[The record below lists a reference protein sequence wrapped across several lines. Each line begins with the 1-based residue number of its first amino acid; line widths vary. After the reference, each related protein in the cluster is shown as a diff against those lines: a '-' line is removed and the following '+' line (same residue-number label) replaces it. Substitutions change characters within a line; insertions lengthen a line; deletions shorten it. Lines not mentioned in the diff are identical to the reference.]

1 MVPHIMYEGDDEDS
15 MASDSMDEAG
25 EEELVVSDMH
35 VVADSLDGETGEEVL
50 MVADSMDNRQD
61 KKKKVCLYTR
71 NRTQAPTHQH
81 ECTKPTEI
89 VVVACLNVA
98 SNRI

>member
-35 VVADSLDGETGEEVL
+35 VVADSMDGETGEEVL
-50 MVADSMDNRQD
+50 MVADNMDEAAGKEVLAHGCR
-61 KKKKVCLYTR
+61 L
-71 NRTQAPTHQH
+71 HG
-81 ECTKPTEI
+81 
-89 VVVACLNVA
+89 
-98 SNRI
+98 

>member
-61 KKKKVCLYTR
+61 KKKKKKRCVSILGIELR
-71 NRTQAPTHQH
+71 PQRTNMNA
-81 ECTKPTEI
+81 
-89 VVVACLNVA
+89 LNQL
-98 SNRI
+98 R